1 MDDLILE
8 IFTFPI
14 GKNDQ
19 QIEKLLKILTKNQK
33 LKIKRFVKE
42 ILSGRKSLTDAQ
54 YRSLSRYKEF
64 LRNLGCGRFSV
75 SNIINNYNAFAEI
88 LKILFE
94 FRNES
99 NQKSN
104 FSPIRRMGKNKK
116 KRRDRK
122 SRESEQF
129 KSYEETETEEE
140 EEDTYSEDS
149 FESTK
154 SKSESNTEEN
164 EDITEEESD
173 EESVSS
179 RSGTTDT

>member
-75 SNIINNYNAFAEI
+75 SNIINSYNAFAEI

-140 EEDTYSEDS
+140 EDTYSEDS

-154 SKSESNTEEN
+154 SKSESDAGEN